1 MVNSIYSKNLP
12 SHENPI
18 PHAAKVNNL
27 IMSSAISGK
36 DKNTGLYSPEKE
48 SQIKIAFKYF
58 RELLA
63 SCNCSPQDVIKIDMF
78 FQDKNDR
85 TLVNKF
91 WEETYPNI
99 NLRPARHSHQSA
111 LPKGCIFQITF
122 TALKKD

>member
-12 SHENPI
+12 AHENPI
-18 PHAAKVNNL
+18 PHASRVSNL

-36 DKNTGLYSPEKE
+36 DKNTGLYSKNKE
-48 SQIKIAFKYF
+48 TQIKITFKYF
-58 RELLA
+58 KELLT
-63 SCNCSPQDVIKIDMF
+63 SCNCSTQDVIKIDMF

-99 NLRPARHSHQSA
+99 NFRPARHSHQSA

-122 TALKKD
+122 TAVKKD